1 MSVAN
6 IPGVQMCAPLNITR
20 PELRAKEAEGDPHNQ
35 GLSSKGNLVRR
46 STASQIVV
54 DRDAD
59 GGVPHALEAV
69 QSCTANAEREAPA
82 PTIDRGPSLENRNY
96 GADVEIAVDSPGPP
110 LLKESAPAPQPVA
123 AAPPPVQAAPPPV
136 SQPTIAAAAPPPV
149 SPSVSQQRTK
159 IPIVLESETM
169 GRHRLKVDVFSA
181 SDNAVLI
188 GYGLDDDSTIV
199 EPPPCTSEHP
209 LTIKHGEHT
218 YSCACYGLSVE
229 AEIAGRQLLL
239 LVLVRV

>member
-136 SQPTIAAAAPPPV
+136 S
-149 SPSVSQQRTK
+149 PSVSQQRTK

-229 AEIAGRQLLL
+229 AEIGGRQLLL